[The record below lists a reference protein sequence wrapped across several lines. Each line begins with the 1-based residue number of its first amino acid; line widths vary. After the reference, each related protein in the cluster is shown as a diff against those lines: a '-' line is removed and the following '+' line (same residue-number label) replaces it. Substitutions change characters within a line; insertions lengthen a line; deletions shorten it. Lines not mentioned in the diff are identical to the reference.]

1 MDLKGK
7 DLLGSIFFNSK
18 TLSRIAT
25 LPAGVNIAHVVKKA
39 NQQLTVPVTVS
50 GGAVGGGAKENLY
63 VIALP
68 PDQLR
73 NGLLHHWIC
82 DHFITQSRRYSL
94 EN

>member
-1 MDLKGK
+1 M
-7 DLLGSIFFNSK
+7 ISK
-18 TLSRIAT
+18 FISGQERSCNTLSRIAT

-73 NGLLHHWIC
+73 NGLIHYWIC
-82 DHFITQSRRYSL
+82 HY
-94 EN
+94 

>member
-1 MDLKGK
+1 MILYLISGQER
-7 DLLGSIFFNSK
+7 SCNTRN

-73 NGLLHHWIC
+73 NGLIHYWMCH
-82 DHFITQSRRYSL
+82 Y
-94 EN
+94 